1 MKNKCMKLFFRAF
14 FLLFINHEG
23 VTLCLIVW
31 RKRGNADIK
40 RCIVCH
46 FKGAIVGI
54 QTQMVVC
61 AKLHS
66 SIYIKN
72 YTQKK
77 EEQKNEK

>member
-1 MKNKCMKLFFRAF
+1 MQ
-14 FLLFINHEG
+14 
-23 VTLCLIVW
+23 TLKGAL
-31 RKRGNADIK
+31 
-40 RCIVCH
+40 CH

-54 QTQMVVC
+54 QTQMVVR